1 MKRYFFLSIVLVIL
15 SSQTYSQKIAHGK
28 FTTSENY
35 EKVFNSAFQV
45 VSLDKNFR
53 IKVYDKAQGMIQAN
67 WMENSQN
74 NRELGN
80 LVILFKRDSTNVTLN
95 VTYSKYQFL
104 IGGGKPEDW
113 TKKLGEKIKQDI
125 PDLNVE
131 IVKD

>member
-1 MKRYFFLSIVLVIL
+1 MRKCIFFLFGFVIF
-15 SSQTYSQKIAHGK
+15 SSAIYSQKIAHGK
-28 FTTSENY
+28 FVTSMDY
-35 EKVFNSAFQV
+35 DKVFNSAFQV

-53 IKVYDKAQGMIQAN
+53 IKVFDKAQGMIQAN

-80 LVILFKRDSTNVTLN
+80 LVILFKKDSGNVTLN

-113 TKKLGEKIKQDI
+113 TRKLGEKIKQDI
-125 PDLNVE
+125 PDLT
-131 IVKD
+131 IDIIKD